1 MLGGYKI
8 IGYRILRRGGERKR
22 KLTETEVGSRGKKDG
37 VWGKRA
43 RKGKRREDESE
54 GKQMVKRKK
63 GRMNGKTV

>member
-1 MLGGYKI
+1 M
-8 IGYRILRRGGERKR
+8 RRKR

-43 RKGKRREDESE
+43 RKGERREDESE